1 MKKIEAIIR
10 QEKLEKVKETL
21 DEFLETTGMTVT
33 QVLGCGKQKGVKEYV
48 RGQVVITTL
57 LPKVKISFVVDD
69 KNVDSIIDKMLDIC
83 STDEV
88 GDGKI
93 FVSNVEEVVRIR
105 TRERGLKAI

>member
-10 QEKLEKVKETL
+10 QEKLEVLKEAL
-21 DEFLETTGMTVT
+21 NNEFEVSGMTVM

-48 RGQVVITTL
+48 RGQAVITTL

-69 KNVDSIIDKMLDIC
+69 MNVEPIIDKILDIC

-93 FVSNVEEVVRIR
+93 FVSSVEEVIRIR
-105 TRERGLKAI
+105 TRERGLEAI